1 MLRLRIKPSLNADV
15 LVVGAGPAGA
25 SAAFHLAHA
34 GLAVALIDQHAFPR
48 DKVCGDFVGPVA
60 LVELQR
66 LGVVEKPAY
75 QQTNLIY
82 SASVHLDGKELIN
95 SLIPEIPGLPA
106 HGRVIPRIQFDAWIV
121 DAACAA
127 GAQLYEG
134 WRVKGYAVDSDGVT
148 VLAEHRGESRTW
160 RGRVL
165 IGADGSSSL
174 VARQMHGKA
183 PSDRDRII
191 AVRAY
196 YEGVSGPS
204 DRADLFFSSASFPG
218 YYWLFPT
225 GETSAN
231 VGIGMLLE
239 TLPAASEHLPK
250 LLEQLI
256 EQDPALG
263 ERLANARRVGR
274 LSGWPLSTYNLSSPL
289 VADRVL
295 LVGDAAGLINPLN
308 GEGIQYALLSGRW
321 AAETVLEAAA
331 RNDLS
336 QAGLRAYTDCV
347 RRELRYEMA
356 LAGLIVRLIRNRS
369 LNALWMQALRVIL
382 SRATVDPIYADITGG
397 VLAGMEP
404 ASSVI
409 QPRILIG
416 TAQQAALSL
425 GVGAVKHA
433 LRGPGHLVRV
443 GRQVAGSSVVLA
455 SETALHPVE
464 YTQWGA
470 DVAMGAAELAGQ
482 IVRHLVVKESGGA
495 ESILP
500 YGQSVHP
507 LEQPPD
513 ATVRISVR

>member
-1 MLRLRIKPSLNADV
+1 MLHLTIKPSLSADV
-15 LVVGAGPAGA
+15 LIVGAGPAGA
-25 SAAFHLAHA
+25 SAAAHLARA
-34 GLAVALIDQHAFPR
+34 GLTVTLIDQHPFPR

-66 LGVVEKPAY
+66 LGVASNPAY

-82 SASVHLDGKELIN
+82 SASVHLDGKKLIS

-106 HGRVIPRIQFDAWIV
+106 HGRVIPRMQLDAWIV
-121 DAACAA
+121 DAARAA

-134 WRVKGYAVDSDGVT
+134 WRVKGYAVDNHGVT
-148 VLAEHRGESRTW
+148 VYAEQRGQSRTW

-174 VARQMHGKA
+174 IARQMHGKA

-196 YEGVSGPS
+196 YEGISGPA
-204 DRADLFFSSASFPG
+204 DRADLFFSSSSFPG

-225 GETSAN
+225 GEARAN

-239 TLPAASEHLPK
+239 TLPAASEHLPR
-250 LLEQLI
+250 LLEELI
-256 EQDPALG
+256 EQDSAFG
-263 ERLANARRVGR
+263 ERLATAHRVGK
-274 LSGWPLSTYNLSSPL
+274 LSGWPLSTYNPSSSL

-295 LVGDAAGLINPLN
+295 LAGDAAGLINPLN

-321 AAETVLEAAA
+321 AAETVLEDVA
-331 RNDLS
+331 RDDFS
-336 QAGLRAYTDCV
+336 QASLKAYADGV
-347 RRELRYEMA
+347 RRELGYEMA

-369 LNALWMQALRVIL
+369 LNPLWMQALRVIL
-382 SRATVDPIYADITGG
+382 SRATVDPAYADITGG

-404 ASSVI
+404 ASRVI
-409 QPRILIG
+409 QSRVLVG
-416 TAQQAALSL
+416 TVQQAAIAL
-425 GVGAVKHA
+425 GVGTVKHA
-433 LRGPGHLVRV
+433 LRGPGHLIRV
-443 GRQVAGSSVVLA
+443 GRQMAGSGVTLA
-455 SETALHPVE
+455 SETASHPIE

-470 DVAMGAAELAGQ
+470 GVAVGAAGLVSQ
-482 IVRHLVVKESGGA
+482 IVRHLVSQDVAEA
-495 ESILP
+495 ESAP
-500 YGQSVHP
+500 SYGESVHSS
-507 LEQPPD
+507 EQASA